1 MSDLLEER
9 LQAAS
14 AFLLQSPPGEL
25 NDVFTDLRSL
35 VQDDQALE
43 RSILPALKQYNLE
56 QFVVSTLQSGSGAGK
71 KVIVTPVSQ
80 LPSASSANTTPEGAS
95 TEGEERHVDYR
106 QGISFA
112 FNHMNSTASDP
123 QPLSPSD
130 SYDSETLS
138 ILQGIDPLF
147 QKHVENH
154 YNDGVCSIYP
164 LEDSR
169 YPQPEPEQVQTAQE
183 EPEEKLETGA
193 EEETAGSLAEGLPEN
208 EKESAEVAKETADAA
223 EEALGEGN
231 AAGAPTTEAAS
242 TPMDLGTPADQPA
255 EAGGETATETETG
268 TGMDDETKAEEAE
281 KPVEEKVEEA
291 EVQNE
296 KEVVVERPPKTSRLF
311 GLYLVGNKY
320 NPNNYWT
327 GRWRSKYEVD
337 YETGKIDGTAMINIH
352 YYEQGNVQL
361 STTLHSSAQLSPSP
375 SPEEIIASLKSSEQT
390 FSTSLSSTYSE
401 LSDETFKGLR
411 RALPKT
417 RSKIDWNKAGG
428 YRLGAELGGSSA
440 Q

>member
-9 LQAAS
+9 LSAAS

-25 NDVFTDLRSL
+25 NDVFNDLRSL

-43 RSILPALKQYNLE
+43 QSILPALKQYNLE
-56 QFVVSTLQSGSGAGK
+56 QYVVSTLETASAAGK

-80 LPSASSANTTPEGAS
+80 LASSSSSTTTAP
-95 TEGEERHVDYR
+95 EGEERHVDYR
-106 QGISFA
+106 QGISFS

-123 QPLSPSD
+123 QPLPPSD

-169 YPQPEPEQVQTAQE
+169 YPQPEPEPVQPAVDAGDQ
-183 EPEEKLETGA
+183 G
-193 EEETAGSLAEGLPEN
+193 ETAGSLAQGLPES
-208 EKESAEVAKETADAA
+208 EKESAAIAKETADAA
-223 EEALGEGN
+223 EEALGRGDN
-231 AAGAPTTEAAS
+231 AEVVGTEAES
-242 TPMDLGTPADQPA
+242 TPMDLGTPATQPV
-255 EAGGETATETETG
+255 ETDGETGAELEKPTTETG
-268 TGMDDETKAEEAE
+268 TGTGIEDERKADNAE
-281 KPVEEKVEEA
+281 GSVEEKKDEA
-291 EVQNE
+291 EAPQE
-296 KEVVVERPPKTSRLF
+296 KEVAQRPPKTSRLF

-337 YETGKIDGTAMINIH
+337 YETGKIGGTAMINIH

-375 SPEEIIASLKSSEQT
+375 SPEQIIASLKSSEQT

-428 YRLGAELGGSSA
+428 YRLGAELGGGSA